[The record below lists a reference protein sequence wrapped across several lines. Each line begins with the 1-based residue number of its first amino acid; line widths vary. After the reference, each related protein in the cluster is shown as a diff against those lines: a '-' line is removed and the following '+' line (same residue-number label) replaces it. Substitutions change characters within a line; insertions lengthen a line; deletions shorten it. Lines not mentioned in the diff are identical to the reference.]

1 VAIYRPDIPPH
12 VAEIV
17 RHLPP
22 ELKRGIKQ
30 ALRSLSADPFAGT
43 PLIGELTGLWRVKVR
58 RFRIVYELDRKAR
71 MIRVFAIGHRRE
83 VYEEIADRRS
93 REENVNSFR
102 SRPRAIARIY
112 FSGSNHESGFTAR
125 TISR

>member
-1 VAIYRPDIPPH
+1 VAIYRPDIPPQ

-30 ALRSLSADPFAGT
+30 ALRSLSADPLAGT
-43 PLIGELTGLWRVKVR
+43 PLIGELIGLWRVKVR

-71 MIRVFAIGHRRE
+71 VIRVFAIGHRRE
-83 VYEEIADRRS
+83 VYEEIAAGCS
-93 REENVNSFR
+93 REENVNSFP
-102 SRPRAIARIY
+102 STPRAIARDY
-112 FSGSNHESGFTAR
+112 ASGSNQESGLHR
-125 TISR
+125 YVNV

>member
-71 MIRVFAIGHRRE
+71 VIRVFAIGHRRK
-83 VYEEIADRRS
+83 VYEEMADRLLQG
-93 REENVNSFR
+93 RER
-102 SRPRAIARIY
+102 K
-112 FSGSNHESGFTAR
+112 
-125 TISR
+125 